1 MNKNILII
9 SGEPSGD
16 IRAGELV
23 KELKKL
29 VHGFEFW
36 GIGGDSMKRE
46 GVLLC
51 EHIREFSFVGAWE
64 VLCNLGKI
72 HSQYKN
78 LTKLILKKRPAAA
91 ILIDYPGFN
100 LRMARFLSK
109 HKIPVIYYIIPQVWA
124 WGANRVNHLRNY
136 VEKTLVLFK
145 FEETF
150 LTAHGVNAE
159 FAGHPLVD
167 TVMPPAYERRENTT
181 PDCFKIALLPGS
193 RKHEILNLLPIML
206 QTAEKISLKN
216 PETRFIIAENSN
228 VNKSLYDSL
237 ISPYT
242 RLNLTRVTDD
252 AFNALNQSD
261 FAIITSGTATLEAT
275 LLKKPM
281 IITYKA
287 AFITY
292 ILYHMVNKAPFLGL
306 VNIIAGEKI
315 VPELLQDDATSEKLT
330 AKTLEII
337 SDPDKM
343 SKTKEALQKVTAA
356 LGKKGAALRA
366 AQSIAKFLQEKNI

>member
-1 MNKNILII
+1 MDKNILII

-16 IRAGELV
+16 MRGGELV
-23 KELKKL
+23 KELSKL
-29 VHGFEFW
+29 VPNFEFW
-36 GIGGDSMKRE
+36 GIGGDSMKSE
-46 GVLLC
+46 GVSLS

-72 HSQYKN
+72 RSQYKD
-78 LTKLILKKRPAAA
+78 LTELILKKKPTAA

-100 LRMARFLSK
+100 LRIARFLYE

-124 WGANRVNHLRNY
+124 WGAGRVNHLRKY
-136 VEKTLVLFK
+136 VDKTLVLFK

-150 LTAHGVNAE
+150 LTKHGVNAE

-167 TVMPPAYERRENTT
+167 TVTSPAYERREN
-181 PDCFKIALLPGS
+181 PASDRFKIALLPGS
-193 RKHEILNLLPIML
+193 RKHEILNLLPVML
-206 QTAEKISLKN
+206 QTAEKISLKK

-228 VNKSLYDSL
+228 VSKSLYDSL
-237 ISPYT
+237 ISPYAH
-242 RLNLTRVTDD
+242 LSLARVTDD
-252 AFNALNQSD
+252 ALNALNQSD
-261 FAIITSGTATLEAT
+261 FAIITSGTATLEAA

-292 ILYHMVNKAPFLGL
+292 LLYHMVNKAPFLGL

-315 VPELLQDDATSEKLT
+315 VPELLQHDAKSEKLA

-343 SKTKEALQKVTAA
+343 RETKEALQKVAAA
-356 LGKKGAALRA
+356 LGEKGAALRA
-366 AQSIAKFLQEKNI
+366 AQSIAKFLQEKHL